1 MLSSKATILQLWKEQ
16 HERNVNSYTKDAFF
30 GTTFD
35 NIMDHV
41 KLRKPR
47 ADKKNFKE
55 KIDHASAPLGA
66 VKHIKD
72 LENYFFQYGFNRT
85 DGRQVFASLRN
96 RYIHVAAY

>member
-1 MLSSKATILQLWKEQ
+1 MEEI
-16 HERNVNSYTKDAFF
+16 VNIYTNDAIV
-30 GTTFD
+30 GITFD

-41 KLRKPR
+41 KLHKPR
-47 ADKKNFKE
+47 AERKNFKE